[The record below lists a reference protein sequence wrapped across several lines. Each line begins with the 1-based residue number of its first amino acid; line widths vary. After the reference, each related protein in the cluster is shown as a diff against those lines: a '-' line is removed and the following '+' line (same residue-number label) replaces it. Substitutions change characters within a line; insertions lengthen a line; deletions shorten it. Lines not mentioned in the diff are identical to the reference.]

1 LYTNRNNFKKI
12 VIKVLTFG
20 NEWSIISVGKELKEK
35 GVIKVEFDVMRLKAE
50 RIAKGLTQE
59 DVANALG
66 VTRSWYA
73 MKENGRRNITME
85 EFSKILDVLGYDSS
99 YVHIFFK
106 LNVAKRE
113 R

>member
-1 LYTNRNNFKKI
+1 MK
-12 VIKVLTFG
+12 
-20 NEWSIISVGKELKEK
+20 EVGKL
-35 GVIKVEFDVMRLKAE
+35 EFDVKRLKAE

-73 MKENGRRNITME
+73 LKENGKRNITLE
-85 EFSKILDVLGYDSS
+85 EFSKILDVLGYDGSD
-99 YVHIFFK
+99 VHIFFK

>member
-1 LYTNRNNFKKI
+1 MC
-12 VIKVLTFG
+12 
-20 NEWSIISVGKELKEK
+20 ISSKATESEVR
-35 GVIKVEFDVMRLKAE
+35 KVEFDVKRLKAE

-73 MKENGRRNITME
+73 MKENGRRNITLE
-85 EFSKILDVLGYDSS
+85 EFSKILDALGYYESN
-99 YVHIFFK
+99 VHIFFK

-113 R
+113 RQ

>member
-1 LYTNRNNFKKI
+1 MC
-12 VIKVLTFG
+12 
-20 NEWSIISVGKELKEK
+20 ISSKATESEVR
-35 GVIKVEFDVMRLKAE
+35 KVEFDVKRLKAE

-73 MKENGRRNITME
+73 MKENGRRNITLE
-85 EFSKILDVLGYDSS
+85 EFSKILDALGYDESN
-99 YVHIFFK
+99 VHIFFK

-113 R
+113 RQ

>member
-1 LYTNRNNFKKI
+1 VYYKCRQRT
-12 VIKVLTFG
+12 
-20 NEWSIISVGKELKEK
+20 KEK
-35 GVIKVEFDVMRLKAE
+35 GVIKLEFDVKRLKAE

-73 MKENGRRNITME
+73 MKENGRRNITLE
-85 EFSKILDVLGYDSS
+85 EFSKILDALGYDESD
-99 YVHIFFK
+99 VHIFFK

-113 R
+113 QQ